1 MSTPRPPGPPD
12 PKRHWEDVYGAKKP
26 TEVSWYQ
33 PHARRSLSLIQRVA
47 PDRSSPIIDV
57 GGGASTLVDDL
68 LAAGYRDVTVLDL
81 SGAALAA
88 ARARLGPDAER
99 VRWLDVDLLGFEFP
113 EAAYAVWH
121 DRAVF
126 HFLTDPGA
134 RARYVAQV
142 RRAVR
147 PGGFVLV
154 ATFATDGPERCSGL
168 EVERYSPES
177 LHAEFGTPFQLTAS
191 EREEH
196 ATPQGAKQTF
206 IYCLCRVKS
215 TGRSHGRSPGGSS
228 GRSGAVLIP

>member
-1 MSTPRPPGPPD
+1 MSARRTPGPPD
-12 PKRHWEDVYGAKKP
+12 PKDHWERVYGTKQP

-33 PHARRSLSLIQRVA
+33 PHATRSLALIQRVA
-47 PDRSSPIIDV
+47 PDRSAPIIDV

-81 SGAALAA
+81 SGSALAT
-88 ARARLGPDAER
+88 ARTRLGPDAER
-99 VRWLDVDLLGFEFP
+99 VRWLEADLLGYEFP
-113 EAAYAVWH
+113 EGGYAVWH

-126 HFLTDPGA
+126 HFLTDPAA

-168 EVERYSPES
+168 DVERYSPES
-177 LHAEFGTPFQLTAS
+177 LHAEFGAPFQLTAS

-196 ATPQGAKQTF
+196 ATPQGARQTF

-215 TGRSHGRSPGGSS
+215 PGGST
-228 GRSGAVLIP
+228 GP